1 MTATACGACATSG
14 CDLTGEGCVVLRRV
28 AFVAVAVAVAVIMIV
43 GMSVIMRVL
52 ACLLSSR
59 PVIMGMAVPGVVV
72 PDVGVFAT
80 GLTVCVV

>member
-28 AFVAVAVAVAVIMIV
+28 AFVAVAVAVIMIV

>member
-14 CDLTGEGCVVLRRV
+14 CDLPGEGCVVLRRV
-28 AFVAVAVAVAVIMIV
+28 AFVAVAVAVIMIV